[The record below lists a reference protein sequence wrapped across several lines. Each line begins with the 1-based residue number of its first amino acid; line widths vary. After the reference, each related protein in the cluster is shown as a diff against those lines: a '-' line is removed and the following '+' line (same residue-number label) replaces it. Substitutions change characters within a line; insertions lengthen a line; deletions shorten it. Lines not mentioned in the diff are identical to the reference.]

1 MRFIT
6 TRKVAL
12 FQENITCY
20 RAPSQEDFIEGAFCR
35 DWYLVEL
42 EKVPAI
48 SNILCRFYDILKNQK
63 TTGLYMHTDISRTV
77 MNFLG

>member
-1 MRFIT
+1 MSFDSAKEASGDITTFLNMRFIT

-20 RAPSQEDFIEGAFCR
+20 RAPSQEDFIEGTFCI

-48 SNILCRFYDILKNQK
+48 SNILCRF
-63 TTGLYMHTDISRTV
+63 
-77 MNFLG
+77 